1 MSFAGSPLELSC
13 AFCPDDPQ
21 PPEPFVP
28 PRSRSFLPSQE
39 GAACRSSPDQ
49 RREAP
54 EGLTGSLR
62 SCAVVPQGSPRL
74 TQPPERAAGLPPTAV
89 KRTGP

>member
-1 MSFAGSPLELSC
+1 MHSALMTPSPQSRL
-13 AFCPDDPQ
+13 CPA
-21 PPEPFVP
+21 
-28 PRSRSFLPSQE
+28 RSRSFLPSQE

-49 RREAP
+49 RGEVL

-89 KRTGP
+89 KKTGP